1 LSLAPSC
8 GSAELQARTE
18 LGGKVGRHTKGDRNG
33 VKAER
38 PNTRIVPKRRFRR
51 LATIEEV
58 AAALFGG
65 LGAVTV
71 SPGREAAHHA
81 ILLRHLRAN
90 ARSSPLPDDGDRE
103 WLERARCGEF
113 SSMPEEF
120 DFDRSNFFAHLIDGY
135 RLAQQEGFGD
145 LQAFYW
151 TILAEAERTGTWSGT
166 ALELWMALFAAN
178 RAIRHGG
185 YEPGG
190 EYRRQLDELCHTL
203 RERLAGGLAAS
214 SGAGFWATTT
224 NAALR

>member
-1 LSLAPSC
+1 LISSRGRRAC
-8 GSAELQARTE
+8 GDLRAA
-18 LGGKVGRHTKGDRNG
+18 
-33 VKAER
+33 
-38 PNTRIVPKRRFRR
+38 RR

-65 LGAVTV
+65 LGDITVT
-71 SPGREAAHHA
+71 PGREAAHRA

-90 ARSSPLPDDGDRE
+90 ARSSTLPDDGDRE
-103 WLERARCGEF
+103 WLERARRGEF

-145 LQAFYW
+145 LQDYYW
-151 TILAEAERTGTWSGT
+151 TSLAEAKRTGTWSGT
-166 ALELWMALFAAN
+166 ALELWLALFAAN

-190 EYRRQLDELCHTL
+190 EYRRQLDQLCATL
-203 RERLAGGLAAS
+203 RDSLTRYVPH
-214 SGAGFWATTT
+214 
-224 NAALR
+224 